1 MLNVRMF
8 ILENEIIACI
18 VYTYYVPT
26 RMFFK
31 DEYYKFMTSCTIT
44 RTSEWCILV

>member
-18 VYTYYVPT
+18 VYTYYVP
-26 RMFFK
+26 
-31 DEYYKFMTSCTIT
+31 
-44 RTSEWCILV
+44 SECFLKMNIINL